1 MRSRSLRRLF
11 RRALSSLASFQTVA
25 PILTVLATAT
35 AFSSFAL
42 SASAQPA
49 APVATPVATAPTKLL
64 VDLLEKTD
72 VVWRDGYP
80 TQLTLADV
88 PKAVERLQVAEIR
101 SSRPA
106 FSWVVPAPKR
116 GAAQSAWRI
125 QIATDRSILAESK
138 GAPDVWDSGKTP
150 GAESTAVPFGGS
162 EPLKPST
169 VYYWRVQTW
178 DETDAPSDWSA
189 IKAFQTAATL
199 DESGASR
206 YPLVKKVDRPQSATP
221 LDDRTTF
228 YDFGRASFGQIR
240 VEIDSKAAGRVAL
253 VRVGERIKDG
263 RVDRK
268 PAGSTRYWEYR
279 LPLQTG
285 RQFYSIKT
293 RVDKRNSSGAAVL
306 MPDYVGEVMP
316 FRYAEVEILPAS
328 TVDADKTDKID
339 ATETGSLFDAAPEP
353 VVCSVARET
362 VTYPFDV
369 SASYF
374 DCDDARLNRVW
385 DLCRYSIPATTFAGY
400 YVDGDRE
407 RIPYEG
413 DALPN
418 QLSHYCVDRE
428 FSLARVTLEYLIF
441 HPTWPTEW
449 HLQIPQI
456 AWFDY
461 LYTGDARH
469 IRRYY
474 EDIKAKTLVALAE
487 DNGLISTRKGKT
499 TPEFFASLH
508 FKGSSSPFGDIVD
521 WPHKGL
527 AGNENAESGETD
539 GFVFNDFNV
548 VVNAYHH
555 VALNSA
561 KRFAE
566 ILGEEADAAF
576 FAAQIEKHRKAF
588 HETFFDAERGVYRD
602 GEATDHA
609 SLHGNMFPLAF
620 GLVPAENVASVA
632 AFVRSRGMRCSVYGA
647 QFLLDAVYEGG
658 DGEYGFE
665 RMAADDL
672 RGWLNMLRVG
682 STISLEAW
690 DDRYKPNQDW
700 NHAWGAAPANVIPR
714 KLVGVEPTS
723 PGFAT
728 LRVKPQI
735 AGLKRVDALVPTIRG
750 PVEVR
755 IARPTD
761 AVYSLAVSLP
771 GNVKADVYVPA
782 LSDDDALYVDGVPAA
797 ESATGVKFVRDGA
810 FWKAENVGAG
820 IWRFERRAPEP
831 VETAQKDETTQAQ
844 ESTQPAE
851 PMQAK

>member
-1 MRSRSLRRLF
+1 MRSRPLRRLF
-11 RRALSSLASFQTVA
+11 RRRLFSLASFQRTASV
-25 PILTVLATAT
+25 LTISTTLTALCVG
-35 AFSSFAL
+35 AL
-42 SASAQPA
+42 PVSAQPS
-49 APVATPVATAPTKLL
+49 APIATSVATAPTKLL

-88 PKAVERLQVAEIR
+88 PKAVERLQIAEIR

-138 GAPDVWDSGKTP
+138 GAPDVWDSGKTA
-150 GAESTAVPFGGS
+150 GAESTAVPFGAS

-169 VYYWRVQTW
+169 VYYWRVKTW

-221 LDDRTTF
+221 LDDQTTF
-228 YDFGRASFGQIR
+228 YDFGRAAFGQIR

-253 VRVGERIKDG
+253 VRVGERVKDG

-328 TVDADKTDKID
+328 PVKTDNTDKTV
-339 ATETGSLFDAAPEP
+339 ATETAETAQVGSLFDAAPEP
-353 VVCSVARET
+353 VVLSVVRET

-374 DCDDARLNRVW
+374 DCDDDRLNRVW

-428 FSLARVTLEYLIF
+428 YSLARVTLEYLIF

-647 QFLLDAVYEGG
+647 QFLLDAVYEGN

-797 ESATGVKFVRDGA
+797 ESTTGVKFVRDGA
-810 FWKAENVGAG
+810 FWKADNVGAG
-820 IWRFERRAPEP
+820 VWRFERRAPEAA
-831 VETAQKDETTQAQ
+831 ETAQNAETTQA
-844 ESTQPAE
+844 AE
-851 PMQAK
+851 PAQAK